1 MAIGKLP
8 DGGGD
13 ADEGAG
19 DDGALFAEINITP
32 LTDIFLVLL
41 IIFMVGTTVAAQKMK
56 EEVKQEKSS
65 GLKINLPSG
74 QAQEIDPGRKSI
86 VVSVQQTGQVLVNG
100 QPVQE
105 GDLDTVFQRSF
116 QNDPETQVVIRADA
130 GVNHGRVVGIMERAR
145 TVGLTRLAIA
155 TKGK

>member
-1 MAIGKLP
+1 MAIGKQP
-8 DGGGD
+8 DAGLDDEAG
-13 ADEGAG
+13 DEGEI
-19 DDGALFAEINITP
+19 FADINITP

-41 IIFMVGTTVAAQKMK
+41 IIFMVGSTAAAQKKMD
-56 EEVKQEKSS
+56 EVKQEKSS

-86 VVSVQQTGQVLVNG
+86 VVGIQQGGSVVVNG
-100 QPVQE
+100 QPVQDT
-105 GDLDTVFQRSF
+105 DLDRVFLSAF
-116 QNDPETQVVIRADA
+116 TTDKDTQVVIRADA
-130 GVNHGRVVGIMERAR
+130 GVAHGRVVGIMERAR

>member
-8 DGGGD
+8 DADSDEDGGGD
-13 ADEGAG
+13 GI
-19 DDGALFAEINITP
+19 FAEINITP

-86 VVSVQQTGQVLVNG
+86 VIGIQQNGQVTVNG
-100 QPVQE
+100 QPIAE
-105 GDLDTVFQRSF
+105 KDLDRLFLSAFTT
-116 QNDPETQVVIRADA
+116 DKDTQVVIRADA
-130 GVNHGRVVGIMERAR
+130 GVAHGKVVGVMEKAR

-155 TKGK
+155 TKGG

>member
-1 MAIGKLP
+1 VAIGKLP
-8 DGGGD
+8 DGGS
-13 ADEGAG
+13 ADEGDG

-74 QAQEIDPGRKSI
+74 QTQEIDPGRKSI
-86 VVSVQQTGQVLVNG
+86 VVGVQQNGQVLVNG
-100 QPVQE
+100 QAVKDA
-105 GDLDTVFQRSF
+105 DLERVFLSAFTTDR
-116 QNDPETQVVIRADA
+116 DTQVVIRADA
-130 GVNHGRVVGIMERAR
+130 AVDHGRVVGIMERAR

-155 TKGK
+155 TKGG